1 MDFEQLRQLDAIERE
16 GTMSAA
22 AAVLHLSQPALS
34 RSMQRLEAEFN
45 QPLFD
50 REGRHVQLNDAGKL
64 ALDYARQI
72 LREERLMRDAL
83 ADLARR
89 ARALRVAT
97 VAPAPLWR
105 LTALLIERF
114 PQTVLTSQMTDERTV
129 ERSVLDGAADL
140 GIALAPCPLPTVKSH
155 QLMTERLY
163 VSLPD
168 EHPLASTTSLS
179 AAELD
184 GETFLLYKG
193 IGFWA
198 DFCHQGFPH
207 SEFIVQEDREV
218 FMQMLPTT
226 PLLYFVSDAPS
237 LYAEAPGRTL
247 VPLRDSAAGATFYLI
262 MREDARPQAAEAF
275 AWVHDHVQA

>member
-22 AAVLHLSQPALS
+22 AATLHISQPALS
-34 RSMQRLEAEFN
+34 RSMQRLEAEFD

-50 REGRHVQLNDAGKL
+50 REGRRVQLNAAGRL

-72 LREERLMRDAL
+72 LRDERLMHDAL

-105 LTALLIERF
+105 LTALLVERF

-129 ERSVLDGAADL
+129 ERSVLDGTADL
-140 GIALAPCPLPTVKSH
+140 GITLAPCPLPTVKSH
-155 QLMTERLY
+155 LLMTERLY
-163 VSLPD
+163 VSLP
-168 EHPLASTTSLS
+168 EAHPLAQATSLS

-184 GETFLLYKG
+184 GETFLLYQG
-193 IGFWA
+193 IGFWH
-198 DFCHQGFPH
+198 DFCDKGFPH

-218 FMQMLPTT
+218 FMQMTRTT

-237 LYAEAPGRTL
+237 LFEETPGRAL
-247 VPLRDSAAGATFYLI
+247 VPLRDSAAGATFYLLV
-262 MREDARPQAAEAF
+262 RENARAEAADAF
-275 AWVHDHVQA
+275 TWARDHA